1 MVNVDMHFWVIDAE
15 PWETG
20 ALLYIL
26 WENGRLEKR
35 KVDLEYKGYILPN
48 NNVDPDL
55 LAEDLE
61 YSGLVGKARVEDWR
75 LPPHYRQE
83 TGIVIFTV
91 ESLKDYRRV
100 ATITRQRNAG
110 RIVNDYPDPL
120 VEALW
125 SSRYHP
131 FHRLFVENGRPL
143 MMDDPSKLDY
153 ESPPLRIAF
162 LEYDSDNGKYS
173 VKLPGTMIQLAH
185 SESLADLLEEYQVH
199 IIASPLD
206 VRLRVQEADPRID
219 SINAL
224 WVETDSMLTGFD
236 RLIEWARL
244 SRIPLREAA
253 RSSIGKIL
261 TTIEAFEARRRKYL
275 AVRGYGR
282 LEPFRSLIGLAEYD
296 RGGSIY
302 SPQPGVYWGVV
313 QIDFNSLYPSII
325 SRYNISGETVDD
337 PDCRDTIEPPG
348 SDHKVC
354 RERRGIVPSVMDVL
368 IPRKDQYKELTENA
382 IDPGLRSV
390 LEERRSAVKWILVAS
405 FGYLG
410 YRNSLFGSIMAHESV
425 TSASRSIMM
434 RSREIVEKMGYKVIH
449 VLVDSLFILTGRDTS
464 TGKCLEFAETVSRE
478 TGFRSRCESV
488 YKWLVIPRTESGS
501 GAANKYF
508 GLLSDGEFK
517 IKGLLAIRRDTPVLV
532 REFQKDLLGLLRNTC
547 DPKVLEEL
555 CGEMRSVYNAYKNRV
570 RERRLSA
577 RDLVIRR
584 RIGNHEWSFNK
595 KIISSS
601 KEGASQAAE
610 YILVRRGV
618 PVNPRDFNGGLDT
631 RFYLR
636 LLERG
641 FNEVASELCGG

>member
-1 MVNVDMHFWVIDAE
+1 
-15 PWETG
+15 
-20 ALLYIL
+20 
-26 WENGRLEKR
+26 R
-35 KVDLEYKGYILPN
+35 
-48 NNVDPDL
+48 
-55 LAEDLE
+55 
-61 YSGLVGKARVEDWR
+61 
-75 LPPHYRQE
+75 
-83 TGIVIFTV
+83 
-91 ESLKDYRRV
+91 DYRRV

-110 RIVNDYPDPL
+110 KIVNDYPGPL

-125 SSRYHP
+125 SSGYYP
-131 FHRLFVENGRPL
+131 FHRLSMEDGKPV

-153 ESPPLRIAF
+153 ELPPLRIAL

-173 VKLPGTMIQLAH
+173 LKLPDAMIQLAY
-185 SESLADLLEEYQVH
+185 SESLADLLEDYQVH

-206 VRLRVQEADPRID
+206 LRLRVQEADPRIN

-236 RLIEWARL
+236 GLIEWARL

-261 TTIEAFEARRRKYL
+261 TTIEVFEARRRKYL

-337 PDCRDTIEPPG
+337 PDCRNTIEPPS

-354 RERRGIVPSVMDVL
+354 IERRGIVPSVMDFL
-368 IPRKDQYKELTENA
+368 IPRKDRYKELMERT
-382 IDPGLRSV
+382 IDPDLRSV

-425 TSASRSIMM
+425 TSTSRSIMM
-434 RSREIVEKMGYKVIH
+434 KSREIVEETGYSVIH
-449 VLVDSLFILTGRDTS
+449 VLVDSLFILTGRETN
-464 TGKCLEFAETVSRE
+464 TGKCFELAEIVSRE
-478 TGFRSRCESV
+478 TGFRARCESV
-488 YKWLVIPRTESGS
+488 YKWLVIPRTESEG
-501 GAANKYF
+501 GAGNKYF
-508 GLLSDGEFK
+508 GLLSNGEFK
-517 IKGLLAIRRDTPVLV
+517 IKGLLVIRRDTPALV
-532 REFQKDLLGLLRNTC
+532 REFQGDLLELLRNM
-547 DPKVLEEL
+547 DNPKVLDEL
-555 CGEMRSVYNAYKNRV
+555 CREMQVVYNAYRDRV
-570 RERRLSA
+570 RERHLSA

-584 RIGNHEWSFNK
+584 RIGNPKWSFNR
-595 KIISSS
+595 KILSSS
-601 KEGASQAAE
+601 KGSVNRYAE

-618 PVNPRDFNGGLDT
+618 PESPGDFNGSLDT
-631 RFYLR
+631 RFYMK

-641 FNEVASELCGG
+641 FNEVAGELCS